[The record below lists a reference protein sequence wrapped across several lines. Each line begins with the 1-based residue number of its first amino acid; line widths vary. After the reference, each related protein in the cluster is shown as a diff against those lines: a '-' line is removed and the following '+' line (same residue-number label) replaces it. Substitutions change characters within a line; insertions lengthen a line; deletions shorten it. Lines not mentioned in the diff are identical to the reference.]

1 MMMVFRAAGVV
12 TSLII
17 LLVSL
22 FSLPEIDA
30 AFKQTQSEL
39 AVLHRT
45 HQAMLTLDRQQQQEL
60 RRIQRII
67 HRYNPAMADSLK
79 SRIAAEIVAMSRKYD
94 HLDIDFIC
102 ATITHESAQTWRPT
116 VKSPVGAIG
125 LMQVMPQTGLFL
137 AAQAGLE
144 WHPSILKDPIIN
156 IQLGCQYLNEL
167 VKRYGKDGG
176 LAAYNGGPGQ
186 ARRWLAA
193 NRNNNVLFEETQFY
207 IPSIMKLYNQFRAER
222 RL

>member
-1 MMMVFRAAGVV
+1 MTGFRVAGFAF
-12 TSLII
+12 SLVI
-17 LLVSL
+17 LLVSIFYL
-22 FSLPEIDA
+22 FHVNLSFEHA
-30 AFKQTQSEL
+30 QSEFS
-39 AVLHRT
+39 VLYKT
-45 HQAMLTLDRQQQQEL
+45 QTAMLNLDQHRRREL
-60 RRIQRII
+60 RRIERLI
-67 HRYNPAMADSLK
+67 HRYNPAMTDSLT

-116 VKSPVGAIG
+116 IKSPVGAIG
-125 LMQVMPQTGLFL
+125 LMQVMPQTGSFL

-144 WHPSILKDPIIN
+144 WHPLILNDPIVN

-167 VKRYGKDGG
+167 VKMFGKDGG
-176 LAAYNGGPGQ
+176 LAAYNGGPRQ

-193 NRNNNVLFEETQFY
+193 NRNNNVLFAETQFY